1 MDTYAALCA
10 KIGAA
15 LSEACEAPDSEL
27 TVGVLVSHL
36 VDTSISVQ
44 DIQSK
49 LDNFL
54 RDVPE
59 RAMTASLLDWFG
71 RKGFADN
78 SVATVTSSHS
88 SLAFLLDTRCGL
100 PIAHALLLIAAAR
113 RAGLTS
119 FGLNFPGH
127 FLVSIGEE
135 IIDPLSYSVVEPAK
149 LDNKF
154 DFSVPASA
162 QMIGLRMLNNLK
174 ALVLRD
180 GQVAQALDIVDVQ
193 MAIAENAEGKSSLFY
208 ERGEFWL
215 QLGAAAAAKE
225 AFTQCAETCPYPE
238 LAERARTR
246 AAGIDPTKQTFH

>member
-127 FLVSIGEE
+127 FLVDS
-135 IIDPLSYSVVEPAK
+135 SHHRVRFNQYV
-149 LDNKF
+149 
-154 DFSVPASA
+154 A
-162 QMIGLRMLNNLK
+162 QMIQETGGVLCFVHDCAVAGLEIRPMCMS
-174 ALVLRD
+174 
-180 GQVAQALDIVDVQ
+180 VDDDWT
-193 MAIAENAEGKSSLFY
+193 F
-208 ERGEFWL
+208 RR
-215 QLGAAAAAKE
+215 
-225 AFTQCAETCPYPE
+225 
-238 LAERARTR
+238 RA
-246 AAGIDPTKQTFH
+246 